1 MSCGSM
7 KPRTSSWAR
16 ERSWVHGLSIDEAI
30 DALET
35 IAKAMGFAF
44 ANTEDYVYF
53 ACGDGL
59 EDAPRKPIGSIYGKA
74 GVPSPGLPYRSLLED
89 CVHNR
94 KKFGRSIL
102 NPFFGCESLE
112 EVLIRADLVGKKT
125 S

>member
-1 MSCGSM
+1 MSCSSM

-16 ERSWVHGLSIDEAI
+16 EQSWVRGLSIDEAI

-35 IAKAMGFAF
+35 IAKAMGFVF
-44 ANTEDYVYF
+44 VNTEDYVYF
-53 ACGDGL
+53 ASGDEL
-59 EDAPRKPIGSIYGKA
+59 EDAPRRPTSCVYGKA
-74 GVPSPGLPYRSLLED
+74 GMPSPSSPYRSLLEG

-125 S
+125 A

>member
-16 ERSWVHGLSIDEAI
+16 EHSWVHGLSIDEAI

-35 IAKAMGFAF
+35 IAKAMGFVF
-44 ANTEDYVYF
+44 VNTGDYVYF

-59 EDAPRKPIGSIYGKA
+59 EDTPRRPIGCIYGKV
-74 GVPSPGLPYRSLLED
+74 GMPSPSSPYRSLLED

-94 KKFGRSIL
+94 KKFSRSIL

-112 EVLIRADLVGKKT
+112 EVLIRADLAGKKT
-125 S
+125 A